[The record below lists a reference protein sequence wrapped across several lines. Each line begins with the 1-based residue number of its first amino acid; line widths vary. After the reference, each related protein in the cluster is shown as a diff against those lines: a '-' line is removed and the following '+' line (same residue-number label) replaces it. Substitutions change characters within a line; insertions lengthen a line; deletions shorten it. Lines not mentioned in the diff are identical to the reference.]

1 MANHGLLSVGKDLAG
16 ALKVAKLVERT
27 AEIVWGAQALG
38 RVVPLP
44 DETLTRFAPIYKL
57 LRGRK

>member
-1 MANHGLLSVGKDLAG
+1 MANHGLLTVGKDLAG
-16 ALKVAKLVERT
+16 ALKVARLVERT

-38 RVVPLP
+38 AVVPLP
-44 DETLTRFAPIYKL
+44 DETLKRFAPIYPM